1 MNNDIIRESQKEAYL
16 CQELIPSYK
25 IEFLDDLSDTTPI
38 NVNKITFSEAKGNT
52 VYKVSLSAIFPISIE
67 FKDMISFYIEYAKYI
82 IGKMNMYNTTKEN
95 ILSLYNVQ
103 LPITSQYRSIPFSV
117 VNSYSDNETD
127 LHFQQQT
134 EFYLSLLLIPFWY
147 PNHKLTIP
155 YINKFETFSDDN
167 LNKIKNEIPYK
178 LINPFLLRTIH
189 QSPLFSYLNLSDS
202 NIITI
207 KGDYFYFNCN
217 SDDRSYGIGY
227 KVIQTFIS
235 FVFMND
241 NSKRKKK
248 RTTNSINTKVFI
260 PDMND
265 INQALIDL
273 NIGGFE
279 NTAVSKIKY
288 ELSLRDIYKVISYF
302 IGTNDF
308 ILFRKKIKKEESEIL
323 FKEMGG
329 MIFPVI
335 ASFGNNKLFTIIGYD
350 KSNKKLLTMSHNYI
364 GKAYMTQL

>member
-1 MNNDIIRESQKEAYL
+1 M
-16 CQELIPSYK
+16 
-25 IEFLDDLSDTTPI
+25 
-38 NVNKITFSEAKGNT
+38 
-52 VYKVSLSAIFPISIE
+52 
-67 FKDMISFYIEYAKYI
+67 
-82 IGKMNMYNTTKEN
+82 
-95 ILSLYNVQ
+95 
-103 LPITSQYRSIPFSV
+103 
-117 VNSYSDNETD
+117 
-127 LHFQQQT
+127 
-134 EFYLSLLLIPFWY
+134 IPFWY
-147 PNHKLTIP
+147 RNHKLTIP

-308 ILFRKKIKKEESEIL
+308 ILFRKKIKKEESEVL

-364 GKAYMTQL
+364 GKAYMTQLSKEKVIRWSSIDELMTKEGIEFIIAKKG

>member
-1 MNNDIIRESQKEAYL
+1 
-16 CQELIPSYK
+16 
-25 IEFLDDLSDTTPI
+25 
-38 NVNKITFSEAKGNT
+38 
-52 VYKVSLSAIFPISIE
+52 
-67 FKDMISFYIEYAKYI
+67 
-82 IGKMNMYNTTKEN
+82 
-95 ILSLYNVQ
+95 
-103 LPITSQYRSIPFSV
+103 
-117 VNSYSDNETD
+117 
-127 LHFQQQT
+127 
-134 EFYLSLLLIPFWY
+134 
-147 PNHKLTIP
+147 
-155 YINKFETFSDDN
+155 
-167 LNKIKNEIPYK
+167 
-178 LINPFLLRTIH
+178 
-189 QSPLFSYLNLSDS
+189 
-202 NIITI
+202 
-207 KGDYFYFNCN
+207 
-217 SDDRSYGIGY
+217 
-227 KVIQTFIS
+227 
-235 FVFMND
+235 MND

-308 ILFRKKIKKEESEIL
+308 ILFRKKIKKEESEVL

-364 GKAYMTQL
+364 GKAYMTQLSKEKVIR